1 MHTGPLD
8 PPTRLSSVIREG
20 FPWFF
25 LILHSECGQ
34 SVLQEPVWLSGSG
47 PCPGEKG
54 TLLDKGLLLLFL
66 IKAKDPLARSE
77 CGCERHTSACL
88 AQAHVCVCLG
98 ACVCSS
104 NCAHIYC
111 PCLCLCVCVP
121 WVYMCASTPV
131 GMYVSMCLAWVSLC
145 MGRGQGQVCRA
156 CVNAPGPAP
165 DLAVWDLPLPL
176 A

>member
-1 MHTGPLD
+1 MHTRPLD

-34 SVLQEPVWLSGSG
+34 SILQELVWLSGSG

-88 AQAHVCVCLG
+88 GTSTCVCMPGSVCVFQQLCTHLLPVPVPVCVCTMGVHVCLYTCRHVCKHVP
-98 ACVCSS
+98 CV
-104 NCAHIYC
+104 
-111 PCLCLCVCVP
+111 
-121 WVYMCASTPV
+121 
-131 GMYVSMCLAWVSLC
+131 GVSMHGEGAGPGVPC
-145 MGRGQGQVCRA
+145 MCE
-156 CVNAPGPAP
+156 CTWPCP
-165 DLAVWDLPLPL
+165 
-176 A
+176 